1 MPKKPNSTPSQP
13 SNEDTPIIVPAD
25 ESVLE
30 SLHAFRQKQI
40 EKAPEEAAKF
50 FKNIYE
56 IQDDFERRSQI
67 ISEQNSIMSQKEFE
81 RWEDAFSFEY
91 NLAQKEINQAHL
103 NLDTIAEATQ
113 NMVTSTDDSE
123 LHKTIEAQAGNFYYQ
138 RANDL
143 RKAIQASKDPNAKKD
158 LGYIGDFLNSVER
171 HLDFKYMSPEEV
183 NDYGYREY
191 EVHRT
196 AAHNSAIDHL
206 NGLNDL
212 AKKYN
217 THPFTVRNFWT
228 SRLRDKSSQTPAIAK
243 VMRYDRDIVEE
254 YYTIAFSSEVR
265 KREAKQR
272 HKEKYGL

>member
-1 MPKKPNSTPSQP
+1 MPKNPNSTPSQP

-40 EKAPEEAAKF
+40 EKAPEEAARF

-56 IQDDFERRSQI
+56 IQGDFERRSQI
-67 ISEQNSIMSQKEFE
+67 VSEQNSIMSQKEFE

-123 LHKTIEAQAGNFYYQ
+123 LHKTIEAQAGNFYYE
-138 RANDL
+138 RANNL
-143 RKAIQASKDPNAKKD
+143 RKAIQESDDPSAEKD
-158 LGYIGDFLNSVER
+158 LKCIGDFLSSVER
-171 HLDFKYMSPEEV
+171 HLDFKYMSPEDV
-183 NDYGYREY
+183 KDYGYSEY
-191 EVHRT
+191 EAHRT
-196 AAHNSAIDHL
+196 AAHNDAIEHL
-206 NGLNDL
+206 NSLNDL
-212 AKKYN
+212 AKKYG

-228 SRLRDKSSQTPAIAK
+228 SRLRNKRGQTRAIAK

-254 YYTIAFSSEVR
+254 YYAIAFSSEVR
-265 KREAKQR
+265 KRKAAQE